1 MPNGATPLTI
11 TTALMPLF
19 NHRLLATLLIAFQA
33 LNCSDGGPAS
43 AQQQEPPPPG
53 NAPEP
58 VAGDLILLQDTFEG
72 ATLAAQLAPYATR
85 GTIQRI
91 TDGHSGAALRFAYSA
106 SSTDNL
112 IEGNFATTQD
122 VYFRY
127 WYRTTP
133 GADPTNGDIGSSGMK
148 WFMAWRPNSTIRYTF
163 GVNSL
168 DNAAG
173 PPSAEPNSRAE
184 FTSHDNSSSQ
194 EYNPFIQNIAK
205 TPKFT
210 TTNDGGW
217 HKYTLH
223 VVTGTGPT
231 DTRSGYEQIWIDG
244 VLVLDTRAYPVD
256 HDPTGIAL
264 IQFPGTVVSW
274 DATQPNFNIDVDDLV
289 VWHH

>member
-1 MPNGATPLTI
+1 MSP
-11 TTALMPLF
+11 
-19 NHRLLATLLIAFQA
+19 RLLATLLVAFHA
-33 LNCSDGGPAS
+33 LNCSDAVTAVTP
-43 AQQQEPPPPG
+43 PPPPG
-53 NAPEP
+53 TAPEP
-58 VAGDLILLQDTFEG
+58 VAGDRILLQDSFDG
-72 ATLAAQLAPYATR
+72 GTLATQLASYATR

-91 TDGHSGAALRFAYSA
+91 TDGRSGAALRFAYSA
-106 SSTDNL
+106 NSTDNL
-112 IEGNFATTQD
+112 IEANFATTQD
-122 VYFRY
+122 IYFRF
-127 WYRTTP
+127 WYRTTV
-133 GADPTNGDIGSSGMK
+133 GADPTNGDFGSSGMK

-173 PPSAEPNSRAE
+173 PPSAEPNTQVE

-194 EYNPFIQNIAK
+194 EFNPFIQNISK

-210 TTNDGGW
+210 TTNDGRW

-244 VLVLDTRAYPVD
+244 ILVLDTRAYPVD

-264 IQFPGTVVSW
+264 IQFPGTVVNW
-274 DATQPNFNIDVDDLV
+274 DATQPNFNIDVDDLT